1 MQYAD
6 AVAFCGLRLPI
17 PLPARHMRT
26 LRPLGMRPAVRKLE
40 FVQEGCSRL
49 EKRVLKRLLKAL
61 QFGSELGKRRCA
73 GAAVEPVAS
82 PDHTLDLATLQRDA
96 VSTQQQRS

>member
-1 MQYAD
+1 MQYAN

-17 PLPARHMRT
+17 PLLARHTRT
-26 LRPLGMRPAVRKLE
+26 LRPVGLRPAVRKLE

-61 QFGSELGKRRCA
+61 QFSSELGMRRYA
-73 GAAVEPVAS
+73 GAA
-82 PDHTLDLATLQRDA
+82 
-96 VSTQQQRS
+96 